1 MAEMLEKM
9 KENILPVFLEEL
21 LMFKFFFF
29 EKNKKNPNFPERSE
43 FKLCRVS
50 VSEMKAMCFKRLS
63 KEGCLGLI
71 CGGSS
76 AYDISFY
83 NMKVRNV
90 LFAMGVMAF

>member
-1 MAEMLEKM
+1 
-9 KENILPVFLEEL
+9 
-21 LMFKFFFF
+21 
-29 EKNKKNPNFPERSE
+29 
-43 FKLCRVS
+43 
-50 VSEMKAMCFKRLS
+50 MKAMCFKRLR

-90 LFAMGVMAF
+90 LFAMGVMAFWSCQVSPFSQKDSQKHWNFKNKKKKEEKMLKPQIRLDLI